1 MNHNQQQATSLSDQ
15 SRVYVYLRNVAF
27 GAIGGLAG
35 LLLAYLLFGL
45 ILHLWQEINT
55 SLSPSTSRMS
65 SGDPI
70 GTWAQGVV
78 RMLLFLP
85 FAALGLGAGAYA
97 GLRLA
102 ISEKLFS
109 REQRLKTLLK
119 PAWNLMF
126 HSPNRY
132 AQASLCLTLIVCLG
146 WILIMTGPPDG
157 IRGII
162 TLSQV
167 ILTLLG
173 GGLGIMALKHQPR
186 SRAYLALALA
196 TVNLLALLPV
206 LY

>member
-35 LLLAYLLFGL
+35 LLLTYLLFGL

-85 FAALGLGAGAYA
+85 FAALGLGAGAYV

-109 REQRLKTLLK
+109 REKRLKTLLK

-132 AQASLCLTLIVCLG
+132 AQASLCLMLIVCLG

-186 SRAYLALALA
+186 SRAYLALA